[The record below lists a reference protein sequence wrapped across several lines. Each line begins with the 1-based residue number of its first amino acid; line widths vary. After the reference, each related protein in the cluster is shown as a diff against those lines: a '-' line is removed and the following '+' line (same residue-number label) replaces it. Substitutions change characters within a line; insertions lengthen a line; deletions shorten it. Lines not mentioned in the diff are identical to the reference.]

1 MNNAPLI
8 TISNNTSYKKDPLM
22 LSVLLLVGVG
32 LFIGGFY
39 TKYSYEKED
48 SLRTV
53 KENVKVLKITKYDV
67 TYEPVIS
74 ITSMNVKS
82 TKVRNITPE
91 AIKIAGDTYSFSM
104 KNSQLNQV
112 LPIGKVI
119 KEVSEI
125 QVESLKYGTATI
137 SSTYFTKEITEND
150 VSKYIDVEFDPNN
163 LKNISM
169 AVDGLSWSQWTT
181 IVSMIL
187 VGFLLIMFNSYM
199 LYLIYFPKKTE
210 QKQ

>member
-32 LFIGGFY
+32 LLIGGFY

-53 KENVKVLKITKYDV
+53 KENVKVSKITKYDV
-67 TYEPVIS
+67 AYEPVIS
-74 ITSMNVKS
+74 ITSMNVKP

-150 VSKYIDVEFDPNN
+150 VSKNIDVEFDPNN